1 MVVTLSDLSDL
12 LYADGVLR
20 VLSAAMAHQVGAV
33 DPVDEFSLCLEPLHG
48 PCKPATHQ
56 ANINL
61 THLKLWNDT
70 WGYRL
75 SAYHCVVYCPLQ
87 SVYLLTLPVFTCMSC
102 LCLFCS
108 LPRLSGVIDGLRDLG
123 QRAKVDVLF
132 WSTSTQYYSKTLHL
146 AQDSTELMFC
156 SSIKQEPLHCTAPTK
171 QPNAPLIFTSVHTR
185 R

>member
-1 MVVTLSDLSDL
+1 MVTVLEVLSDL
-12 LYADGVLR
+12 LYTDGVLC

-87 SVYLLTLPVFTCMSC
+87 SVYLLTLPVFTRTSC
-102 LCLFCS
+102 LCLFCELTKVEWS
-108 LPRLSGVIDGLRDLG
+108 NR
-123 QRAKVDVLF
+123 RASAPGAESKSRRVLLLINLN
-132 WSTSTQYYSKTLHL
+132 TTL
-146 AQDSTELMFC
+146 Q
-156 SSIKQEPLHCTAPTK
+156 
-171 QPNAPLIFTSVHTR
+171 
-185 R
+185 